1 MTFALKPIDSFEKT
15 VGVFYLVLDEGP
27 ELFEECG
34 EVFGLL
40 LGFL

>member
-1 MTFALKPIDSFEKT
+1 MTFALKPIDSLEKT
-15 VGVFYLVLDEGP
+15 VGVFYLVFDEGP
-27 ELFEECG
+27 ELFEERG